1 MADMSGIPTG
11 PSGNPPPAIGQ
22 NPAEAPKRP
31 HLYIGNLSPR
41 VTDYMLTEIF
51 AVAGPVVHAK
61 IVQDRNQTHSGFNY
75 GFVEYADMRS
85 AEQAL
90 TTLNGRKIFDAEV
103 KVNWAYQGTQNKED
117 TQHHHHVFV
126 GDLGPEV
133 NDEVLSKAFG
143 AFGSMSEAR
152 VMWDMNTGKS
162 RGYGFLSF
170 RDKADAEQA
179 ITTMNGEWLGSRAI
193 RVNWANQKTQTG
205 GGRTGGDDSPAG
217 AYGSSRGGS
226 GMGSGSSY
234 GGSGGGASSAGMSYE
249 QVVAQTPEYNSTV
262 YVGNLIPYTTQADL
276 IPLFQGYGYIV
287 EIRMQAD
294 RGFAFVKLDT
304 HQNAALAIVQLQ
316 NQLVHGRPVKC
327 SWGKD
332 KPPGDM
338 GHGGHGHHGHG
349 HGGHGGYGHQQH
361 YGGHGGY
368 GQQQQYPQHNYNSY
382 YQYGYG
388 QTGVPG
394 QPGQQAAPA
403 AHGHGHMSQPNSA
416 GVAGHGADANGA
428 GAQAQGGWD
437 QAAAAAY
444 YQNQGWGG
452 YYAQDGSAGQQ
463 QGL

>member
-1 MADMSGIPTG
+1 
-11 PSGNPPPAIGQ
+11 
-22 NPAEAPKRP
+22 
-31 HLYIGNLSPR
+31 
-41 VTDYMLTEIF
+41 
-51 AVAGPVVHAK
+51 
-61 IVQDRNQTHSGFNY
+61 
-75 GFVEYADMRS
+75 
-85 AEQAL
+85 
-90 TTLNGRKIFDAEV
+90 
-103 KVNWAYQGTQNKED
+103 
-117 TQHHHHVFV
+117 
-126 GDLGPEV
+126 
-133 NDEVLSKAFG
+133 
-143 AFGSMSEAR
+143 
-152 VMWDMNTGKS
+152 
-162 RGYGFLSF
+162 
-170 RDKADAEQA
+170 
-179 ITTMNGEWLGSRAI
+179 MNGEWLGSRAI

-368 GQQQQYPQHNYNSY
+368 GQQQQYPQVCTFHFSVRCSNPLLMYSTTTTATTNTVTARRACPVNQASRLLLPHMA
-382 YQYGYG
+382 
-388 QTGVPG
+388 TDTCRSRI
-394 QPGQQAAPA
+394 QPAWRAMGPMRTVQVRRRR
-403 AHGHGHMSQPNSA
+403 A
-416 GVAGHGADANGA
+416 GGIKLPQRRTTRTRAGA
-428 GAQAQGGWD
+428 GTMVSLVTIRRM
-437 QAAAAAY
+437 
-444 YQNQGWGG
+444 
-452 YYAQDGSAGQQ
+452 SASGEC
-463 QGL
+463 